1 MCIHIYV
8 VGSAHSPAD
17 GRDYIFLFFMLAAF
31 CPEPKSHI
39 GQPVAFEVSSD
50 DDDEDVIPDEEWRWN
65 YGVTNTTQLRKSL

>member
-31 CPEPKSHI
+31 CPDPKSHI

-50 DDDEDVIPDEEWRWN
+50 DDDDEIPDEEWRWL